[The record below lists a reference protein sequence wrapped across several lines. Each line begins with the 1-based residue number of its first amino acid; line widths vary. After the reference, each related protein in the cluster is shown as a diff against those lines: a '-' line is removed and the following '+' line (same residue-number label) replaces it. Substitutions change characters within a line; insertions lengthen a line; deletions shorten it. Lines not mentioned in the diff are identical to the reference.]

1 MPSISAESRARLLP
15 LLRAVD
21 WATETRKSPS
31 ELGTL
36 QSRAKHWKKFCAD
49 NLIQDETLCHM
60 TEYEKNRIV
69 ASYAVYLS
77 DGNTIKN
84 KVITKSTLKL
94 YLAVVTDITGV
105 STKSNTHNPKS
116 TNFHHN
122 TGPPTSEMIRNVIKE
137 HGRWDKVKK
146 KREPMSQAMVE
157 EFRRQAEGAHP
168 DSYEAALIDWLTIG
182 VQAGFRKSEWLHD
195 DTKPT
200 EFGTRFHL
208 NPDGSNKP
216 FIKEDFSLE
225 YIKEPTCKKFKK
237 QKIEATTENF
247 LCIKWR
253 FQKNGDHGQMI
264 NFAGNPNKAKCVVEA
279 ARRITNRAIRLGLP
293 PGYPI
298 AAFGKNGK
306 PVYMTGRMV
315 QKSLRNCAAIV
326 YKLIDQDILSRYTCH
341 AIRVAGAVTLHC
353 GGASDQTIMMRLRWK
368 SGAFRD
374 YLRNTPNMA
383 AQHNKIV
390 NNTDMDDMDLE
401 ESNDIENLG
410 RKFEKM

>member
-1 MPSISAESRARLLP
+1 
-15 LLRAVD
+15 
-21 WATETRKSPS
+21 
-31 ELGTL
+31 
-36 QSRAKHWKKFCAD
+36 
-49 NLIQDETLCHM
+49 M
-60 TEYEKNRIV
+60 TEYEKNRLV
-69 ASYAVYLS
+69 ACYAVHLS

-84 KVITKSTLKL
+84 KVISKGTLKL

-105 STKSNTHNPKS
+105 STKSNTYNPKS
-116 TNFHHN
+116 AHFHHM
-122 TGPPTSEMIRNVIKE
+122 GPPTSEMILNVIKE
-137 HGRWDKVKK
+137 HGKWDKVKK

-200 EFGTRFHL
+200 KFGTRFHL

-216 FIKEDFSLE
+216 FIAEDFSLE
-225 YIKEPTCKKFKK
+225 YIEEPVCKKSKK
-237 QKIEATTENF
+237 KREKITTENF
-247 LCIKWR
+247 LRIKWR

-264 NFAGNPNKAKCVVEA
+264 NFAGNPIKEKCVVDA
-279 ARRITNRAIRLGLP
+279 ARKILARAKRLGVP
-293 PGYPI
+293 KGYPI
-298 AAFGKNGK
+298 AVFGQNGD

-315 QKSLRNCAAIV
+315 QKSLRDCAAHV
-326 YKLIDQDILSRYTCH
+326 YKLIDQEILSRYTCH

-353 GGASDQTIMMRLRWK
+353 GGASDETIMMRLRWK

-390 NNTDMDDMDLE
+390 NNTDMDDMDIG
-401 ESNDIENLG
+401 ESDDVEDLG
-410 RKFEKM
+410 CKFQKM